1 MYDTM
6 FESKIKQD
14 FKCNFNRTFF
24 NKRPDTFLLNLLKE
38 KNLIFRGKQISRN
51 VTTLSKW
58 LQITSNKVFSSVIK
72 LAGI

>member
-51 VTTLSKW
+51 VTTLSK
-58 LQITSNKVFSSVIK
+58 
-72 LAGI
+72 